1 MRPRARRDGLLSRG
15 RQGEVVVY
23 DLERH
28 EAHCLNPAAALVFRH
43 SDGRTSIA
51 EIAGRLHAELGV
63 PVDERLV
70 WLALEQ
76 LDEARLLERPPEP
89 AGWSRRETMRRV
101 ALGLSVLLPAVTSI
115 LVPTPAEA
123 AVTCRAATLCNSAGP
138 SCYIG
143 SPALCDGS
151 CTCQPAG
158 GSCTNRGSGFGCCD
172 GTGQDCS
179 F

>member
-15 RQGEVVVY
+15 LEGEVVVY

-123 AVTCRAATLCNSAGP
+123 AVTCAASGSCAGNP
-138 SCYIG
+138 GQSCYIA
-143 SPALCDGS
+143 SSALCDGS
-151 CTCQPAG
+151 CTCQPG
-158 GSCTNRGSGFGCCD
+158 VCTSDCCD
-172 GTGQDCS
+172 GTGQNCP